1 MSAPRIGIG
10 GFLHESNTFL
20 ESATDYEH
28 FRSTSM
34 TRGPEL
40 IERWQGTHH
49 EIGGFLEAADAGR
62 FVAVPLL
69 ATFAVPGG
77 TVTADCFERIAAEL
91 ADTIKRAGPLD
102 GLLLA
107 LHGATVAQIH
117 PDADGDLLALVRGVV
132 GADLP
137 LAVTLDLHANVS
149 RKMIN
154 YTTAAVVYRSNP
166 HLDQRE
172 RGLEAAQLLARA
184 IAGGIRPVPAL
195 ETPPMLIR
203 MSRQYTAE
211 PPARGLYDDLDQVLR
226 WPGILSASV
235 AMGFPYADVAE
246 MGTSFV
252 AVADGDPELACKAAR
267 WISHRAWAR
276 RQEFSGSLPEPAEAV
291 RIAVKADRGPVVL
304 MDIGD
309 NVGGGS
315 PGDSTVLFAEV
326 LRQGAPRALA
336 VLYDP
341 EAVSECVLAGVRQRV
356 TLKVGGK
363 TDGRHGEPVE
373 VSGSVSTV
381 SDGMFIERQ
390 VRHGGWTYNDQ
401 GVTVVVETDRG
412 HTVVLTSRRMAPMS
426 LEQVLSLG
434 IHPEEKHILIV
445 KGVVAPRA
453 AYNSIATQTI
463 LVDTPGIT
471 RDDPAALQYNC
482 RRRPLYPIE
491 TEARYPE

>member
-1 MSAPRIGIG
+1 MRTPRIGIG

-40 IERWQGTHH
+40 IERWRGTHH
-49 EIGGFLEAADAGR
+49 EIGGFIEAADVGG

-77 TVTADCFERIAAEL
+77 TVTADGFERIAAEL

-107 LHGATVAQIH
+107 LHGATVAQNH

-137 LAVTLDLHANVS
+137 LAVTFDLHANIS
-149 RKMIN
+149 RKMISH
-154 YTTAAVVYRSNP
+154 TTATVVYRSNP

-172 RGLEAAQLLARA
+172 RGLEAARLVVRV
-184 IAGGIRPVPAL
+184 IAGGIQPVQAL

-203 MSRQYTAE
+203 MSRQYTFV
-211 PPARGLYDDLDQVLR
+211 PPARGLYDDLEQVLR
-226 WPGILSASV
+226 WPGVLSASV

-252 AVADGDPELACKAAR
+252 VVADGDHELARKAAR
-267 WISHRAWAR
+267 WMSR
-276 RQEFSGSLPEPAEAV
+276 RSWDRREEFTGSLAEPAEAV
-291 RIAVKADRGPVVL
+291 RMAVKAERGPVVL

-326 LRQGAPRALA
+326 LRQGASRALV

-341 EAVSECVLAGVRQRV
+341 EAVSECVLAGVRQPV
-356 TLKVGGK
+356 TLRVGGK
-363 TDGRHGEPVE
+363 TDRQHGEPVE
-373 VSGSVSTV
+373 VRGRVRTV
-381 SDGMFIERQ
+381 SDGMFVERQ
-390 VRHGGWTYNDQ
+390 VCHGGWTYNDQ
-401 GVTVVVETDRG
+401 GLTVVVETATG
-412 HTVVLTSRRMAPMS
+412 HTVVRGQLMIR
-426 LEQVLSLG
+426 
-434 IHPEEKHILIV
+434 
-445 KGVVAPRA
+445 
-453 AYNSIATQTI
+453 
-463 LVDTPGIT
+463 
-471 RDDPAALQYNC
+471 
-482 RRRPLYPIE
+482 
-491 TEARYPE
+491 